1 LILLFSACDRFKHV
15 FEQIINPPTA
25 FFNIADSIG
34 FAPLEVTFIDQ
45 STEGSNSITNWFWD
59 FGDGCDTT
67 YTSYIDTIRHTYSDS
82 GHFSVS
88 LKVSSG
94 NEDDTFNKQDCIIT
108 SLKLPE
114 AEFSAN
120 PQTGNQPLEVI
131 FSDESL
137 LGTYPIT
144 YWEWNFGDNIDS
156 TYTSYL
162 ETIKHTYADTGHY
175 TVSLKVSMGEESNT
189 EIKTNYI
196 TVLEYGEDIPPT
208 AGFIANPTTGYAPLT
223 VTFTDN
229 SLQGTYP
236 ITNWEW
242 DFDNNGILDAFG
254 EGPHE
259 FTYPDSGSYSVKLS
273 VSDSNLNDDIV
284 EIDLIDVDALPPE
297 AQFSFSPQTGY
308 FPLDVSFT
316 DESIQGTYPIISW
329 EWDFEND
336 GTIDSYE
343 QNPTFI
349 YDNVGNYSITLNV
362 SDGSLNTSI
371 TKSIEV
377 LGQNVLIEL
386 FTGNWCVNCPVAEA
400 ALHHLKSIYGNR
412 LSYVEYHLYDELQIP
427 ESIELQNYY
436 SASSLPSTII
446 QGTDL
451 IMGTP
456 EGLEN
461 LIISYIDPILEQA
474 TEVEL
479 LELEIEMTRDQLDC
493 SVQIN
498 IEPGTD
504 ITDYYLKYVL
514 IEDESTE
521 YFNHAHENLRNI
533 AIAAD
538 KLSLETQALEQPVE
552 FSLELMNLPYPLPDD
567 IILVVWVQKIVEPY
581 NESTCQVYNVI
592 EKSVE

>member
-1 LILLFSACDRFKHV
+1 MKKKLFGILFILILLFSACDRFKHV
-15 FEQIINPPTA
+15 FEQIITAPTA
-25 FFNIADSIG
+25 KFSADVTQGYAPMSVNFTNESVQGTNTIIAYNWDFEDDGVIDSNDENPTFTFTEIG
-34 FAPLEVTFIDQ
+34 DFITRLTVTDGELESDTTLVITVLSADEPLAGFTVDPVEGYVPLEV
-45 STEGSNSITNWFWD
+45 
-59 FGDGCDTT
+59 
-67 YTSYIDTIRHTYSDS
+67 
-82 GHFSVS
+82 V
-88 LKVSSG
+88 
-94 NEDDTFNKQDCIIT
+94 
-108 SLKLPE
+108 
-114 AEFSAN
+114 
-120 PQTGNQPLEVI
+120 
-131 FSDESL
+131 
-137 LGTYPIT
+137 
-144 YWEWNFGDNIDS
+144 
-156 TYTSYL
+156 
-162 ETIKHTYADTGHY
+162 
-175 TVSLKVSMGEESNT
+175 
-189 EIKTNYI
+189 
-196 TVLEYGEDIPPT
+196 
-208 AGFIANPTTGYAPLT
+208 
-223 VTFTDN
+223 FTDT
-229 SLQGTYP
+229 SVAGSHP
-236 ITNWEW
+236 ITN
-242 DFDNNGILDAFG
+242 
-254 EGPHE
+254 
-259 FTYPDSGSYSVKLS
+259 
-273 VSDSNLNDDIV
+273 
-284 EIDLIDVDALPPE
+284 
-297 AQFSFSPQTGY
+297 
-308 FPLDVSFT
+308 
-316 DESIQGTYPIISW
+316 W

-343 QNPTFI
+343 QNPTFTYTEPGEHTVKMTVFDETGLSSSSETNI
-349 YDNVGNYSITLNV
+349 LSRA
-362 SDGSLNTSI
+362 
-371 TKSIEV
+371 
-377 LGQNVLIEL
+377 QNVLIEL